1 MDDYVED
8 YSYNNNFWMKSGVL
22 YSHCNAKFNEFMSI
36 GNIFQKL
43 SELTYDYSEN
53 ILKAKKAVEK
63 SDNEN
68 EKPKDKK
75 RKTVEQEPKSFYI
88 PLDKPDNSTRSAAI
102 EALFNFFDRF
112 AKNLF
117 NLSEAFRRISTGF
130 SDTKV
135 GYDTKIV
142 YERDCENKS
151 KLYNA
156 ALNKTKDKRKSYFD
170 SINKAIEHHLSPKNK
185 GGKNFEKDK
194 ADVNKKRKE
203 YKEHLKEVEKIRVDY
218 IDLQGHLFAIMDEFE
233 RNCTNDLKQFLQSF
247 IKEIAIF
254 QKELYFTE
262 SEKKK
267 IEEMSGELD
276 NKMFSEENKSL
287 MTGPKRDLF
296 KEYSQDLHYYMENFD
311 FLKKEAKN
319 KNSKELREFQK
330 NISQEVSKF
339 LNEIIIEEQ
348 NEINDKILEISKN
361 LKDSKLKEDE
371 FNYLILKFEERF
383 KRYLKWKAN
392 NNAGSQNYRK
402 VGEEYDDR
410 YCYMHTFLGYF
421 NKTRVGNKCLDEINF
436 NYFCKAIEKI
446 LELNMNEDIDYS
458 LCDLIVILS
467 STFYMKDS
475 TKKSGKKY
483 INEVVRNCP
492 IMQKQGFWVG
502 LTKFELNQELQMQK
516 NDESDI
522 LKENNIS
529 TEKMNNSIIA
539 KLMSV
544 SYNIMQFIND
554 SQLFNKVVCDIFKY
568 CKIDKESRATIL
580 QMMEQQIQAESITN
594 IILDK
599 EMILG
604 E

>member
-43 SELTYDYSEN
+43 SELTFDYSEN

-130 SDTKV
+130 SDTEV
-135 GYDTKIV
+135 GYKTKTS
-142 YERDCENKS
+142 YEQVCENKS
-151 KLYNA
+151 KLYQT
-156 ALNKTKDKRKSYFD
+156 ALNKSGVKRKSYFD
-170 SINKAIEHHLSPKNK
+170 SINKAIEHYLSPKNK

-233 RNCTNDLKQFLQSF
+233 RNCTNDLKRILQSF
-247 IKEIAIF
+247 IKEIEIF

-410 YCYMHTFLGYF
+410 YCYMQTFLGYF

-436 NYFCKAIEKI
+436 NYFCKAVEKI

-516 NDESDI
+516 NDESEI
-522 LKENNIS
+522 LKENYIS
-529 TEKMNNSIIA
+529 MEKMNNSIIA